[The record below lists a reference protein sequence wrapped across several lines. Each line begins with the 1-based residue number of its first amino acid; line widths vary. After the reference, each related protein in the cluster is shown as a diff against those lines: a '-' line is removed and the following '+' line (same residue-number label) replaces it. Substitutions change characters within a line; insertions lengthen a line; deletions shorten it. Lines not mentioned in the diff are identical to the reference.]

1 MDLHVVRQ
9 PQDGTADLQ
18 VTVKLAPSYVTYK
31 QAAIAEVQKFFSS
44 GEQQLELSAL
54 QAQAAARADKL
65 RRMAQTQLNAMSKRN
80 AAQKPRLQLKMT
92 LNAPKIAIPS
102 EWVMRWRCALLLC
115 TQGKQSEHQSP
126 CVTCIQCSCNSLYV

>member
-102 EWVMRWRCALLLC
+102 EWVIQVQLCPALVHPRQAVRPSV
-115 TQGKQSEHQSP
+115 TQ
-126 CVTCIQCSCNSLYV
+126 CVICI